1 MVPNEDCFC
10 EIDPDL
16 KDKWGIPVLR
26 FHWKWS
32 DYEINQVKHMQ
43 RSFREILETIGGT
56 VNAPAARPTTPGSA
70 SAATTPESNSTPESS
85 SPRMGAGGGVIHEV

>member
-1 MVPNEDCFC
+1 M
-10 EIDPDL
+10 
-16 KDKWGIPVLR
+16 LR

-56 VNAPAARPTTPGSA
+56 VNAGRSSSGRRPRQEHHADSGVVRRAWAPAAA
-70 SAATTPESNSTPESS
+70 
-85 SPRMGAGGGVIHEV
+85 